1 MKRHLHIVIITIILV
16 LWTGT
21 TSMAQNAENE
31 RLKSALEQAFAPSTT
46 TAPPVAA
53 PASSKEDTTSK
64 KTEVSPSAATPSTGR
79 LYYVQLFYSRVPADA
94 EQKKAESK
102 LGKITRYT
110 HNGLYKYCAGG
121 FTSKADADA
130 LVHKAKKEGYTSA
143 FVIALKDGQ
152 RTDL

>member
-1 MKRHLHIVIITIILV
+1 MKRHLHIVIITIILA

-21 TSMAQNAENE
+21 PSMAQNAESE
-31 RLKSALEQAFAPSTT
+31 RLKSALEQAFAPSATPTT
-46 TAPPVAA
+46 SPVAV
-53 PASSKEDTTSK
+53 PASGKEDTSSK
-64 KTEVSPSAATPSTGR
+64 KAEVSPSATSSTGR
-79 LYYVQLFYSRVPADA
+79 LYYVQLFYSRVPADV

>member
-1 MKRHLHIVIITIILV
+1 MTKIDIP
-16 LWTGT
+16 G
-21 TSMAQNAENE
+21 
-31 RLKSALEQAFAPSTT
+31 FAPVYFVSYS
-46 TAPPVAA
+46 AFSFF
-53 PASSKEDTTSK
+53 ASAS
-64 KTEVSPSAATPSTGR
+64 TEVSPSAATPSTGR

>member
-1 MKRHLHIVIITIILV
+1 MKRHLHIVIITIILA

-21 TSMAQNAENE
+21 PSMAQSTESE
-31 RLKSALEQAFAPSTT
+31 RLKSALEQAFAPSAATTPTT
-46 TAPPVAA
+46 TPV
-53 PASSKEDTTSK
+53 SKTEDTTSPK
-64 KTEVSPSAATPSTGR
+64 NEVSQSAATPDTGR

-94 EQKKAESK
+94 EQKKAASK

-110 HNGLYKYCAGG
+110 HNNLYKYCAGG
-121 FTSKADADA
+121 FPSKADADA
-130 LVHKAKKEGYTSA
+130 MVPKAKKAGYTSA